1 MKDFATA
8 LYEKVRS
15 SPKTR
20 FQRTWQEAQTW
31 SQSNRTGCQEQL
43 YVPFTSV
50 GKTKPYKYAHHT
62 LSGKKDYTTGK
73 TTRLHSEKSKQ
84 TIEADCRFGSEISNY
99 LSTALKGWD
108 VWVGNKVREH
118 IILT

>member
-1 MKDFATA
+1 MIMPNDKTDNGCVTDNHKKQGISMKDFATA

-84 TIEADCRFGSEISNY
+84 
-99 LSTALKGWD
+99 
-108 VWVGNKVREH
+108 
-118 IILT
+118 

>member
-31 SQSNRTGCQEQL
+31 SQSNRTGCQENYTFRLLLWEKQN
-43 YVPFTSV
+43 
-50 GKTKPYKYAHHT
+50 HT
-62 LSGKKDYTTGK
+62 NTLTTPCPEKKIIRPEKQQGS
-73 TTRLHSEKSKQ
+73 TRRKASNE
-84 TIEADCRFGSEISNY
+84 TNCRFGNERSEFLYPY
-99 LSTALKGWD
+99 LQP
-108 VWVGNKVREH
+108 
-118 IILT
+118 

>member
-8 LYEKVRS
+8 LYGKVRS

-43 YVPFTSV
+43 YVPFTSM
-50 GKTKPYKYAHHT
+50 GKTKHT
-62 LSGKKDYTTGK
+62 NTLTTPCPEKKIIRPEKQQGS
-73 TTRLHSEKSKQ
+73 TRRKASNE
-84 TIEADCRFGSEISNY
+84 TNCRFGNERSEFLYPY
-99 LSTALKGWD
+99 LQP
-108 VWVGNKVREH
+108 
-118 IILT
+118 

>member
-8 LYEKVRS
+8 LYGKVRS

-43 YVPFTSV
+43 YVPFTSM

-73 TTRLHSEKSKQ
+73 TTRIHSEKSKQ
-84 TIEADCRFGSEISNY
+84 
-99 LSTALKGWD
+99 
-108 VWVGNKVREH
+108 
-118 IILT
+118 

>member
-8 LYEKVRS
+8 LYGKVRS

-62 LSGKKDYTTGK
+62 LSGKKIIRPEKQQGS
-73 TTRLHSEKSKQ
+73 TRRKASNE
-84 TIEADCRFGSEISNY
+84 TNCRFGNERSEFLY
-99 LSTALKGWD
+99 PYQ
-108 VWVGNKVREH
+108 
-118 IILT
+118 